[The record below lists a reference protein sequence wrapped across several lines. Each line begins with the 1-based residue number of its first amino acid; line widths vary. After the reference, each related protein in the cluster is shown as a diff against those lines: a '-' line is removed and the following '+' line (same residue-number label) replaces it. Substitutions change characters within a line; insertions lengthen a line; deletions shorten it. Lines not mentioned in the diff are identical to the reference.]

1 MGLSAGLLNED
12 QKRGYSDRELLVR
25 YFRDVAPF
33 KKNIALIAIFIFIT
47 TIAET
52 INPLLLGIAID
63 ELSRINSNLLIVL
76 GAGGLYLIISILLW
90 IIFFLRRKEIGKF
103 VPYFL
108 EKLRM
113 KIFDRLQEQDMSFFD
128 KRLSG
133 NLNTRVS
140 NDALDFGDTTLLLA
154 DTFGNLLISL
164 LTFGM
169 LLWLNQTLAL
179 IALLAIPFIFL
190 LVFSLRRLVKIVSRT
205 YRKAIGS
212 VNAAMVESIEGI
224 HVSKSYGQETTV
236 SRQFQET
243 NKQYFKAGF
252 KMTAVTHMWRSLL
265 ETIVSITLIVII
277 FIGGQF
283 VFQGI
288 TNPGTIFMF
297 ILYVQKFFRPIMVLS
312 VFFPQ
317 LSSGMAAYE
326 RILDIIDSE
335 PSVRQNLNTIDIDTL
350 EGEIIFKDID
360 FCYKEG
366 EWVFKGL
373 NLHIKKGE
381 KIAIVGHTGAGKT
394 SLVSLLAR
402 FYEFQGGSI
411 EIDGIDIRD
420 MSLTSYRRQL
430 GNVQQDVFLF
440 SGSIEENIRYGRQ
453 EASEEDLWSA
463 INTVHLEE
471 LIEYLPEGLET
482 QIGERGK
489 GLSAGQQQLIS
500 FARAILTDPQI
511 LILDEATSSIDAYTE
526 AIIQEALEGL
536 LSNRTAIVIA
546 HRLSTIV
553 GADRI
558 IVMDNGQIVEEGS
571 HNFLLTQGG
580 KYSKLYKQYFEHQNL
595 DWEPQREI
603 L

>member
-1 MGLSAGLLNED
+1 MGLSAGLLDEE
-12 QKRGYSDRELLVR
+12 QKREYSDRELLVR
-25 YFRDVAPF
+25 YIRGVAPF
-33 KKNIALIAIFIFIT
+33 KKSVALIAIFIFIA

-52 INPLLLGIAID
+52 VNPLLIGIAID
-63 ELSRINSNLLIVL
+63 ELSRINSNPLIVL
-76 GAGGLYLIISILLW
+76 GAGGLYLIISIILW
-90 IIFFLRRKEIGKF
+90 ILFFLRRKEIGKF

-128 KRLSG
+128 KHLSG

-154 DTFGNLLISL
+154 DTFGNLFISL

-190 LVFSLRRLVKIVSRT
+190 LVFSLRRLVKIVSRA

-212 VNAAMVESIEGI
+212 INAAMVESIEGI

-326 RILDIIDSE
+326 RILDIVDSE
-335 PSVRQNLNTIDIDTL
+335 PSVRQNPNTIDIDTL
-350 EGEIIFKDID
+350 KGEIIFKDID
-360 FCYKEG
+360 FCYNEG

-381 KIAIVGHTGAGKT
+381 KIAIVGPTGAGKT

-420 MSLTSYRRQL
+420 MSLTSYRRQV

-453 EASEEDLWSA
+453 EASEEDLWNA

-526 AIIQEALEGL
+526 AIIQEALESL
-536 LSNRTAIVIA
+536 LTNRTAIVIA

-571 HNFLLTQGG
+571 HSFLLTQGG
-580 KYSKLYKQYFEHQNL
+580 KYSKLYKQYFEHQSL
-595 DWEPQREI
+595 DWEP
-603 L
+603 